1 MTKQIIVGIEK
12 IDITDE
18 EYKGIAKLIEENKKG
33 LVKLRNGEY
42 INLNNIAAIK
52 NKKIVKTWYGTT
64 EEK

>member
-1 MTKQIIVGIEK
+1 MKQIIIGIEK

-18 EYKGIAKLIEENKKG
+18 EYKKIDNLLKENKKG
-33 LVKLRNGEY
+33 FVKLINGEY
-42 INLNNIAAIK
+42 VNLNNIAAIK